1 MKECSVNWCSR
12 KHYSKGFCDKHYYQI
27 RRYGKIL
34 EPIKETPNL
43 PGEVWK
49 SVNGY
54 EGYYEISNL
63 GRVASVNY
71 AKMGIRKVLSPKHAA
86 EYDKVVLA
94 LNGKHRCKNVHRLVA
109 ENFIPNPNNLEDV
122 NHIDGNK
129 RNNQVSNLEW
139 VSRSDNVLHSIYTLG
154 NNPRDWTKTPVI
166 CVDTG
171 KIFETQ
177 TDASK
182 TYGIP
187 QGNIGLA
194 ARGIRKTA
202 GGYRWKFI
210 RDIGLAEPRPKS
222 T

>member
-1 MKECSVNWCSR
+1 M
-12 KHYSKGFCDKHYYQI
+12 
-27 RRYGKIL
+27 
-34 EPIKETPNL
+34 
-43 PGEVWK
+43 
-49 SVNGY
+49 
-54 EGYYEISNL
+54 
-63 GRVASVNY
+63 
-71 AKMGIRKVLSPKHAA
+71 
-86 EYDKVVLA
+86 
-94 LNGKHRCKNVHRLVA
+94 A

-122 NHIDGNK
+122 NHIDGDK
-129 RNNQVSNLEW
+129 RNNQVDNLEW

-177 TDASK
+177 TDASRA
-182 TYGIP
+182 YGIP

-202 GGYRWKFI
+202 GGYRWRFV
-210 RDIGLAEPRPKS
+210 RDIGLAEPQPRL